1 MYLLMAGIKKE
12 KARFRDVVFSALSV
26 ALALVTFIIILWVVT
41 AVVTILLSA
50 KF

>member
-1 MYLLMAGIKKE
+1 MAGIRKE
-12 KARFRDVVFSALSV
+12 RTRARDVVFSALSV

-50 KF
+50 RF

>member
-1 MYLLMAGIKKE
+1 MAGIKKE
-12 KARFRDVVFSALSV
+12 KARLRDVVFSALSV

-41 AVVTILLSA
+41 SVVTIALRA